1 MLYYWI
7 LWLCIIGISVFFFLI
22 LFLPL
27 RLMSPAKIMSPLH
40 RHTTATKHVDFLS
53 YPCSVLPRP
62 TRDSEDDEE
71 DERKGRGCALQ
82 YQYALVRVLT
92 HFVAEPVGPGGELV
106 HMLGSDWS
114 ADITEM
120 VLDFLKVED
129 TSVAR
134 LIDGRVLMGRDPGI
148 TNIQVNIYL
157 SIYLELGSNC
167 NLDYVIRFQN

>member
-1 MLYYWI
+1 MC
-7 LWLCIIGISVFFFLI
+7 CIIEYCDYALHFNIFFLI
-22 LFLPL
+22 FQPL
-27 RLMSPAKIMSPLH
+27 HLMSPAQIMSPLYC
-40 RHTTATKHVDFLS
+40 HTTATKHVDVLS

-82 YQYALVRVLT
+82 YQSALVRVLT

-120 VLDFLKVED
+120 VLDFLKVEE
-129 TSVAR
+129 TSIAR

-157 SIYLELGSNC
+157 SIYLELGSNW
-167 NLDYVIRFQN
+167 LYVIWIM

>member
-1 MLYYWI
+1 MMRRMRGRAEAVPYSI
-7 LWLCIIGISVFFFLI
+7 STLWG
-22 LFLPL
+22 
-27 RLMSPAKIMSPLH
+27 A
-40 RHTTATKHVDFLS
+40 
-53 YPCSVLPRP
+53 
-62 TRDSEDDEE
+62 
-71 DERKGRGCALQ
+71 
-82 YQYALVRVLT
+82 VLT

-157 SIYLELGSNC
+157 SIS
-167 NLDYVIRFQN
+167 